1 MIIKKSPC
9 KINLFLDIKSKREDG
24 YHLIESLFHTIDL
37 FDIIKIE
44 EDKEFKIS
52 TSGKYK
58 LNDNE
63 ENIVSKI
70 FYYFKN
76 EMNLKKNYKINIE
89 KNIPNKELLIK
100 KFINIS
106 DRFKKD
112 KIVWRYDP
120 IILNKEFNSNYHI
133 KNFSYISSALKNYT
147 DECIFSFVQI
157 YSKIKN
163 VFKDINNDI
172 EERKNLINDLKE
184 IASKNNII
192 LKNCSQSFDNIENSS
207 CIDKNRIENIL
218 GYKIKENKDKG
229 QRKLCNC
236 IKSVDIG
243 TYNTCQNGCIYCYA
257 NK

>member
-1 MIIKKSPC
+1 MIISASRRTDIPSTHC
-9 KINLFLDIKSKREDG
+9 EWFLEKLKDKYVLVQNPFNKNKFYKVDLSKENV
-24 YHLIESLFHTIDL
+24 
-37 FDIIKIE
+37 DIIVFWSKNPNIDFLE
-44 EDKEFKIS
+44 EVR
-52 TSGKYK
+52 
-58 LNDNE
+58 N
-63 ENIVSKI
+63 
-70 FYYFKN
+70 
-76 EMNLKKNYKINIE
+76 M
-89 KNIPNKELLIK
+89 
-100 KFINIS
+100 
-106 DRFKKD
+106 RFKKD

-147 DECIFSFVQI
+147 DECIFSFIQI

-172 EERKNLINDLKE
+172 EECKNLINDLKE

>member
-89 KNIPNKELLIK
+89 KNIPTGAGLGGGYFKCCYYNKLFFRRIK
-100 KFINIS
+100 YKARQSINRIFFKIWRRHS
-106 DRFKKD
+106 VFYKWRFKLG
-112 KIVWRYDP
+112 IGNWR
-120 IILNKEFNSNYHI
+120 E
-133 KNFSYISSALKNYT
+133 
-147 DECIFSFVQI
+147 IFFI
-157 YSKIKN
+157 
-163 VFKDINNDI
+163 
-172 EERKNLINDLKE
+172 
-184 IASKNNII
+184 
-192 LKNCSQSFDNIENSS
+192 
-207 CIDKNRIENIL
+207 
-218 GYKIKENKDKG
+218 
-229 QRKLCNC
+229 
-236 IKSVDIG
+236 
-243 TYNTCQNGCIYCYA
+243 
-257 NK
+257 